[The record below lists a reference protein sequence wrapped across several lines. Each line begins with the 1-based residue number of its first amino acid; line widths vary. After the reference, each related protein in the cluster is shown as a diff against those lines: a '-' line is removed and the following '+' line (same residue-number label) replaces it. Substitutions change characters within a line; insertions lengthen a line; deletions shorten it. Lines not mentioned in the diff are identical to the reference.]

1 MIGRIGTFANSNA
14 LVAATL
20 RAQGQLADQQAQ
32 QASGKKST
40 TFGGL
45 GGDASK
51 LLNLAGQ
58 SARLTADNAAAS
70 SAATLTQSA
79 YSAVGDILDLATTI
93 RSQLASAVSG
103 TNGSGAITAD
113 TAKNWLSTLQSE
125 LNTQVGGVYVF
136 GGQGADHAPVDFTD
150 ASYAPAFADPP
161 DTGYYQ
167 GSTSARSFTTSQGE
181 MMGVGLLASDPG
193 FARLANALSM
203 LAASP
208 GDATT
213 LQSAYSALGM
223 AVTDLGAHQAAISSQ
238 AAALDTL
245 VSSNTDRIT
254 TLDNLATEI
263 DGADLATA
271 TVKVTQYQ
279 SQLEALYSAI
289 SKLSS
294 DNLLKY
300 L

>member
-1 MIGRIGTFANSNA
+1 MITRIGTFANSNA

-20 RAQGQLADQQAQ
+20 RAQGQLADQQSQ

-51 LLNLAGQ
+51 LLNLSGQ

-70 SAATLTQSA
+70 SASTLTQSA

-103 TNGSGAITAD
+103 TNGSGAITAS
-113 TAKNWLSTLQSE
+113 TAANWLSTLQSE

-136 GGQGADHAPVDFTD
+136 GGQSADHAPVNFSS
-150 ASYAPAFADPP
+150 ASYAPTASDPA

-167 GSTSARSFTTSQGE
+167 GSASPRTLTTSQGE
-181 MMGVGLLASDPG
+181 VLGVGLLASDPG
-193 FARLANALSM
+193 FARLANTLSM
-203 LAASP
+203 LAAAP
-208 GDATT
+208 TDPAT
-213 LQSAYSALGM
+213 LQSAYSAVGE
-223 AVTDLGAHQAAISSQ
+223 AVTQIGAHQAAISSQ

-245 VSSNTDRIT
+245 MSSNTDRIT
-254 TLDNLATEI
+254 TLDNLASDI

-279 SQLEALYSAI
+279 TQLDTLYSAI

-294 DNLLKY
+294 DSLLKY